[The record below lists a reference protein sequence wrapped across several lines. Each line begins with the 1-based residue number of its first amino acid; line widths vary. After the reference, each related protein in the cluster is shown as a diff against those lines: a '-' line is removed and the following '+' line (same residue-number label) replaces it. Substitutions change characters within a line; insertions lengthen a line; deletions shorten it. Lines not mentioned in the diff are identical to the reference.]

1 MHSVSFS
8 KTGGP
13 EVLEYKELK
22 LKDPKSGEV
31 LIKHSAIGLNFIDTY
46 HRSGLYPV
54 PLPSGIGLEG
64 AGVIEK
70 VGPDVSNFKEGDK
83 VAYAAAPLGSYSSH
97 RIYPTKNL
105 VKVPEGIDLNIV
117 ACLMT
122 KGLTTF
128 YLLHKTYEVKKGQT
142 ILFHAAAGGVG
153 QIFCQWAKS
162 LGCKVIGTVG
172 SDEKIE
178 LAKKYGCDE
187 VINYSKENFKDR
199 VMEITNNEGLPVVY
213 DGVGKVTL
221 ENSLGCLKM
230 RGMMVS
236 FGNASGKLDPVD
248 VGKLIAPK
256 GLYLTRPSIAHY
268 TATREELDEASQ
280 MLFEMVKSGKVKVE
294 IFKKYNDKR
303 FKYFLADKHTV
314 LYEARN
320 LAIKQTKGEFV
331 AFLDTDDIWFK
342 EKSIKI
348 RNALTNSNRNFS
360 PCNVCDVDGTLMGKK
375 NAQYFK

>member
-1 MHSVSFS
+1 MKAIQIS

-13 EVLEYKELK
+13 EVLELKEINLNN
-22 LKDPKSGEV
+22 PKSGEV

-70 VGPDVSNFKEGDK
+70 VGPDVLNFKEGDK

-97 RIYPTKNL
+97 RIYPTKSL
-105 VKVPEGIDLNIV
+105 IKVPDGIDLDIV

-162 LGCKVIGTVG
+162 LGCIVIGTVG
-172 SDEKIE
+172 SDEKID
-178 LAKKYGCDE
+178 LAKKYGCNE
-187 VINYSKENFKDR
+187 VINYSKEDFKNR
-199 VMEITNNEGLPVVY
+199 VMEITKNEGLPVVY

-230 RGMMVS
+230 RGTMVS

-268 TATREELDEASQ
+268 TSTRKELDEAAEKLFQ
-280 MLFEMVKSGKVKVE
+280 MVQSENIKIE
-294 IFKKYNDKR
+294 IYKKYN
-303 FKYFLADKHTV
+303 LTEV
-314 LYEARN
+314 VEAHKDLESR
-320 LAIKQTKGEFV
+320 
-331 AFLDTDDIWFK
+331 
-342 EKSIKI
+342 KI
-348 RNALTNSNRNFS
+348 LGPAVII
-360 PCNVCDVDGTLMGKK
+360 P
-375 NAQYFK
+375 